1 MIKSM
6 EIDAQAELGWGT
18 IRANSI
24 VDNMLL
30 RIACFDELFA
40 RYKSKTKSEDIHHLN
55 LLDQ

>member
-30 RIACFDELFA
+30 RIACFDELF
-40 RYKSKTKSEDIHHLN
+40 DN
-55 LLDQ
+55 LPGLRPPIFLRD